1 MASQDFPNTLSTA
14 ATVAAATYA
23 TSAATHAPPP
33 PPQPSSKPTV
43 NIHFDRSYAQ
53 TKPGILKIAQV
64 VNNVVGLLCIIAS
77 QCHYCSASNWFNF
90 VASTSFFVTLI
101 LLVLYF
107 YHIIEKL
114 RFIPWLKAEFG
125 YCAVWTLFYAIAAII
140 MSVKGSQDD
149 AWAAAAFFGFV
160 GTGLYGA
167 DAFLKFK
174 ALQRGDSAQGSSIIP
189 SATSPT
195 SPMSPSYAAY

>member
-1 MASQDFPNTLSTA
+1 MASQDFPNTISTA
-14 ATVAAATYA
+14 ATVATAAYV
-23 TSAATHAPPP
+23 SSHAPPP
-33 PPQPSSKPTV
+33 PPQPSTKPTV
-43 NIHFDRSYAQ
+43 NIHFDRSYAF
-53 TKPGILKIAQV
+53 TLPGILKIAQV
-64 VNNVVGLLCIIAS
+64 VNSVIGMLCIIAS
-77 QCHYCSASNWFNF
+77 QCNYCSASNWFNF

-101 LLVLYF
+101 MLFLYL

-140 MSVKGSQDD
+140 MAVKGTQDD

-160 GTGLYGA
+160 GTGLYGF

-174 ALQRGDSAQGSSIIP
+174 GWRRGDSAQGSSIIP